1 MGEVAIVTGA
11 SSGIGRA
18 LAVELARE
26 GYRVGLI
33 ARRADRLD
41 ALAAQIRDEGG
52 RAECVPA
59 GVTGRDEIQRAIA
72 GLTERLGPVDLL
84 VANAGIALGTDALV
98 PAADALEAEFRVNV
112 FGVFYAIEA
121 VVPSMR
127 ERGGGHVVV
136 ISSLAAHRGLPGA
149 AGYCASKAALTRLVE
164 GLRPDW
170 ARAGIRATTVHPGY
184 VRSEMTDRNRF
195 RMPLLMDTDRAAR
208 LIARAIRRKR
218 KVYEFPWRMSLL
230 VRYLVRHLPDRVL
243 ASLVRRDR
251 ERPEHV

>member
-1 MGEVAIVTGA
+1 MEGVAVVTGA

-33 ARRADRLD
+33 ARRADRLE
-41 ALAAQIRDEGG
+41 AVVAAIRAAGDS
-52 RAECVPA
+52 AECVPA
-59 GVTGRDEIQRAIA
+59 AVTGRDEVRRAI
-72 GLTERLGPVDLL
+72 GTLTERLGPVDLL
-84 VANAGIALGTDALV
+84 VANAGIGLGTDALV

-112 FGVFYAIEA
+112 FGVFYAVEA
-121 VVPSMR
+121 VVPSMI
-127 ERGGGHVVV
+127 ERGAGHVVV

-170 ARAGIRATTVHPGY
+170 ARAGICATTVHPGY
-184 VRSEMTDRNRF
+184 VRSEMTARNRF
-195 RMPLLMDTDRAAR
+195 RMPLLMETDRAAR

-230 VRYLVRHLPDRVL
+230 VRHVVRRLPDRVL
-243 ASLVRRDR
+243 AGLVRRDR
-251 ERPEHV
+251 ERPEHL

>member
-1 MGEVAIVTGA
+1 MEGVAVVTGA

-33 ARRADRLD
+33 ARRADRLE
-41 ALAAQIRDEGG
+41 AVVAEIRAAGDS
-52 RAECVPA
+52 AECVPA
-59 GVTGRDEIQRAIA
+59 AVTGRDEVRRAIGA
-72 GLTERLGPVDLL
+72 LTERLGPVDLL
-84 VANAGIALGTDALV
+84 VANAGIGLGTDALV

-112 FGVFYAIEA
+112 FGVFYAVEA
-121 VVPSMR
+121 VVPSMI
-127 ERGGGHVVV
+127 ERGAGHVVV

-170 ARAGIRATTVHPGY
+170 ARAGIVATTVHPGY
-184 VRSEMTDRNRF
+184 VRSEMTARNRF

-230 VRYLVRHLPDRVL
+230 VRHVVRHLPDRVL
-243 ASLVRRDR
+243 AGLVRRDR
-251 ERPEHV
+251 ERPEHL

>member
-1 MGEVAIVTGA
+1 MEGVAIVTGA

-26 GYRVGLI
+26 GYEVGLI
-33 ARRADRLD
+33 ARRADRLE
-41 ALAAQIRDEGG
+41 AVVATIRGAGG

-59 GVTGRDEIQRAIA
+59 AVTGRDDIQRAIGA
-72 GLTERLGPVDLL
+72 LAERLGPVDLL

-98 PAADALEAEFRVNV
+98 PAAEALEAEFRVNV

-121 VVPSMR
+121 VVPSMI
-127 ERGGGHVVV
+127 ERGSGHVVV

-170 ARAGIRATTVHPGY
+170 ARAGIDATTVHPGY

-195 RMPLLMDTDRAAR
+195 RMPLLMDADRAAR
-208 LIARAIRRKR
+208 LVARAIRRKR
-218 KVYEFPWRMSLL
+218 KVCEFPWRMSLL
-230 VRYLVRHLPDRVL
+230 VRHVVRRLPDRVL

-251 ERPEHV
+251 ERPDRL

>member
-1 MGEVAIVTGA
+1 MEGVAVVTGA

-33 ARRADRLD
+33 ARRADRLE
-41 ALAAQIRDEGG
+41 AVVAAIRAAGDS
-52 RAECVPA
+52 AECVPA
-59 GVTGRDEIQRAIA
+59 AVTGRDEVRRAIA
-72 GLTERLGPVDLL
+72 TLTERLGPVDLL
-84 VANAGIALGTDALV
+84 VANAGIGLGTDALV

-112 FGVFYAIEA
+112 FGVFYAVEA
-121 VVPSMR
+121 VVPSMI
-127 ERGGGHVVV
+127 ERGAGHVVV

-170 ARAGIRATTVHPGY
+170 ARAGICATTVHPGY
-184 VRSEMTDRNRF
+184 VRSEMTARNRF
-195 RMPLLMDTDRAAR
+195 RMPLLMETDRAAR

-230 VRYLVRHLPDRVL
+230 VRHVVRRLPDRVL
-243 ASLVRRDR
+243 AGLVRRDR
-251 ERPEHV
+251 ERPEHL

>member
-1 MGEVAIVTGA
+1 MEGVAIVTGA

-33 ARRADRLD
+33 ARRADRLE
-41 ALAAQIRDEGG
+41 AVVAEIRAAGDS
-52 RAECVPA
+52 AECVPA
-59 GVTGRDEIQRAIA
+59 AVTGRDEVHRAIGA
-72 GLTERLGPVDLL
+72 LTERLGAVDLL
-84 VANAGIALGTDALV
+84 VANAGIGLGTDALV

-112 FGVFYAIEA
+112 FGVFYAVEA
-121 VVPSMR
+121 VVPSMI
-127 ERGGGHVVV
+127 ERGAGHVVV

-184 VRSEMTDRNRF
+184 VRSEMTARNRF
-195 RMPLLMDTDRAAR
+195 RMPLLMETDRAAR

-230 VRYLVRHLPDRVL
+230 VRHVVRRLPDRVL
-243 ASLVRRDR
+243 AGLVRRDR
-251 ERPEHV
+251 ERPDHL

>member
-1 MGEVAIVTGA
+1 MEGVAIVTGA

-18 LAVELARE
+18 LAAELARE
-26 GYRVGLI
+26 GYQVGLI
-33 ARRADRLD
+33 ARRADRLE
-41 ALAAQIRDEGG
+41 AVVAGIRADGG
-52 RAECVPA
+52 SAEWVPA
-59 GVTGRDEIQRAIA
+59 AVTGRDEVHQAIGA
-72 GLTERLGPVDLL
+72 LTERLGPVDLL
-84 VANAGIALGTDALV
+84 VANAGIGLGTDALV

-121 VVPSMR
+121 VVPSMI
-127 ERGGGHVVV
+127 ERGAGHVVV

-230 VRYLVRHLPDRVL
+230 VRHVVRRMPDRVL

-251 ERPEHV
+251 ERPERL